1 MRSDLVIRSP
11 TKVSYVPWTI
21 YETSAQCIT
30 TPVLNSCSPM
40 TIMRRDRNVI
50 AMSKINELV
59 WLALECICFLP
70 TKRFI
75 EILSKA
81 IIDRSFI
88 ALLTSPTLCAKILD
102 VLHSIEW
109 QDDRKR
115 SGNARGRLRLW
126 CILRPYPSGT
136 GENHK

>member
-1 MRSDLVIRSP
+1 
-11 TKVSYVPWTI
+11 
-21 YETSAQCIT
+21 
-30 TPVLNSCSPM
+30 
-40 TIMRRDRNVI
+40 
-50 AMSKINELV
+50 
-59 WLALECICFLP
+59 
-70 TKRFI
+70 
-75 EILSKA
+75 LSKA